1 MGKMEKQP
9 RINRRKLV
17 ICIVKT
23 IIISAIAILFVMP
36 LIWMGLSAL
45 KTTNEV
51 FAHPFK
57 WLPAKP
63 MWSNFKQVWCV
74 ENVNM
79 MKSYGNSIIIV
90 FFSTVGQIAIASL
103 AAYAFAKIQFK
114 GKNFVFMMFLASM
127 MIPGQVTIIPRFM
140 LFKSMWLYN
149 TLWSFILPFCFST
162 TAIFMLRQFY
172 IVLPNDLMEAA
183 KIDGAGHF
191 RIFLQVLMPL
201 TKPAMITLVIL
212 AFIGSWNE
220 YLSPLIF
227 ITKQEK
233 YTVAQAIRWY
243 LLDELQ
249 RYDLTMAAAT
259 IAIVPVII
267 LFISCQKYF
276 VEGIATSGVKG

>member
-63 MWSNFKQVWCV
+63 MWSNFEQVWCV

-140 LFKSMWLYN
+140 LFKSMGLYN
-149 TLWSFILPFCFST
+149 TLWSCILPFWFST

-172 IVLPNDLMEAA
+172 IGLPNDLMEAA

>member
-1 MGKMEKQP
+1 MGKQP

-79 MKSYGNSIIIV
+79 MKSYVNSIIIV

-114 GKNFVFMMFLASM
+114 GKNIVFMMFLASM

-140 LFKSMWLYN
+140 LFKSMGLYN
-149 TLWSFILPFCFST
+149 TLWSCILPFWFST

-172 IVLPNDLMEAA
+172 IGLPNDLMEAA

-220 YLSPLIF
+220 YMSPLIF

>member
-1 MGKMEKQP
+1 MKKKQKWTVFS
-9 RINRRKLV
+9 ILGLLILLV
-17 ICIVKT
+17 FAAICIAPFIYMVIMSFTQSTTLMLHWSDINFGDFTNFNYVLEKT
-23 IIISAIAILFVMP
+23 GFIRALTNSVIVVFCSCLFNC
-36 LIWMGLSAL
+36 I
-45 KTTNEV
+45 
-51 FAHPFK
+51 
-57 WLPAKP
+57 
-63 MWSNFKQVWCV
+63 
-74 ENVNM
+74 
-79 MKSYGNSIIIV
+79 
-90 FFSTVGQIAIASL
+90 IASM
-103 AAYAFAKIQFK
+103 AAYGFAKKKFPGNKMIFR
-114 GKNFVFMMFLASM
+114 MYLLTL

-140 LFKSMWLYN
+140 LFKSMGLYN
-149 TLWSFILPFCFST
+149 TLWSCILPFWFST

-172 IVLPNDLMEAA
+172 IGLPNDLMEAA

>member
-1 MGKMEKQP
+1 M
-9 RINRRKLV
+9 NRRKLV

-140 LFKSMWLYN
+140 LFKSMGLYN
-149 TLWSFILPFCFST
+149 TLWSCILPFWFST

-172 IVLPNDLMEAA
+172 IGLPNDLMEAA

>member
-79 MKSYGNSIIIV
+79 MKSYGNSISIV

-140 LFKSMWLYN
+140 LFKSMGLYN
-149 TLWSFILPFCFST
+149 TLWSCILPFWFST

-172 IVLPNDLMEAA
+172 IGLPNDLMEAA

>member
-63 MWSNFKQVWCV
+63 MWSNL
-74 ENVNM
+74 NM

-140 LFKSMWLYN
+140 LFKSMGLYN
-149 TLWSFILPFCFST
+149 TLWSCILPFWFST

-172 IVLPNDLMEAA
+172 IGLPNDLMEAA

>member
-1 MGKMEKQP
+1 MKKKQKWTVFS
-9 RINRRKLV
+9 ILGLLILLV
-17 ICIVKT
+17 FAAICIAPFIYMVIMSFTQSTTLMLHWSDINFGDFTNFNYVLKKT
-23 IIISAIAILFVMP
+23 GFIRALTNSVIVVFCSCLFNC
-36 LIWMGLSAL
+36 I
-45 KTTNEV
+45 
-51 FAHPFK
+51 
-57 WLPAKP
+57 
-63 MWSNFKQVWCV
+63 
-74 ENVNM
+74 
-79 MKSYGNSIIIV
+79 
-90 FFSTVGQIAIASL
+90 IASM
-103 AAYAFAKIQFK
+103 AAYGFAKKKFPGNKMIFR
-114 GKNFVFMMFLASM
+114 MYLLTL

-140 LFKSMWLYN
+140 LFKSMGLYN
-149 TLWSFILPFCFST
+149 TLWSCILPFWFST

-172 IVLPNDLMEAA
+172 IGLPNDLMEAA

>member
-140 LFKSMWLYN
+140 LFKSMGLYN
-149 TLWSFILPFCFST
+149 TLWSCIYRSGFQRRL
-162 TAIFMLRQFY
+162 
-172 IVLPNDLMEAA
+172 
-183 KIDGAGHF
+183 
-191 RIFLQVLMPL
+191 FLCCV
-201 TKPAMITLVIL
+201 
-212 AFIGSWNE
+212 S
-220 YLSPLIF
+220 
-227 ITKQEK
+227 
-233 YTVAQAIRWY
+233 
-243 LLDELQ
+243 
-249 RYDLTMAAAT
+249 
-259 IAIVPVII
+259 
-267 LFISCQKYF
+267 FISDYPM
-276 VEGIATSGVKG
+276 I

>member
-127 MIPGQVTIIPRFM
+127 MIPG
-140 LFKSMWLYN
+140 
-149 TLWSFILPFCFST
+149 
-162 TAIFMLRQFY
+162 
-172 IVLPNDLMEAA
+172 
-183 KIDGAGHF
+183 
-191 RIFLQVLMPL
+191 
-201 TKPAMITLVIL
+201 
-212 AFIGSWNE
+212 
-220 YLSPLIF
+220 
-227 ITKQEK
+227 
-233 YTVAQAIRWY
+233 AQ
-243 LLDELQ
+243 
-249 RYDLTMAAAT
+249 
-259 IAIVPVII
+259 
-267 LFISCQKYF
+267 
-276 VEGIATSGVKG
+276 

>member
-103 AAYAFAKIQFK
+103 AS
-114 GKNFVFMMFLASM
+114 L

-140 LFKSMWLYN
+140 LFKSMGLYN
-149 TLWSFILPFCFST
+149 TLWSCILPFWFST

-172 IVLPNDLMEAA
+172 IGLPNDLMEAA